1 MSQDSHSLGRLS
13 EYAGH
18 DRYVLTFKNNSSS
31 ISEERQIVL
40 FRLARQGKDN
50 FYAIESECP
59 HAGGPMKDA
68 EIEIGDIEDFGEETV
83 IAVCPWHGYDF
94 DLRTGESSTGMVA
107 CTWNVSVEDDDKIVM
122 SGPLDP
128 TVWTFISAEP
138 VSEAFAE
145 SALLPPPSLPKEAP
159 TTLTDW
165 ACLVLNTA
173 DPDEKV
179 AYTREAVR
187 LLREGAFS
195 YPDGIIGKQKPP
207 SKPPRLPLRDDAKAA
222 KMGKA
227 GSQKSQLVYLHNV
240 THIEQWAIDLAWDL
254 IARFSRPFSD
264 EEDFEP
270 MPLSFFEDWA
280 TIAEEEAKHFSLL
293 RSRLEAKGSFYGAY
307 KTQDGLWD
315 SAHATADDI
324 KARLSIVCL
333 VHEARGLDVNPA
345 QITKFKA
352 IGDEDTAAVMGIVH
366 HDEITHVAAGHRY
379 LAYVCAKQNVDPVKI
394 FRSHVQEHFNGR
406 LKGPFNRE
414 DRAKAGLE
422 EEWYAGDWSAET

>member
-1 MSQDSHSLGRLS
+1 MESDLHSLGSLAD
-13 EYAGH
+13 YLAH
-18 DRYVLTFKNNSSS
+18 DRYVLTFKNKSSS
-31 ISEERQIVL
+31 VAEERQIVL

-59 HAGGPMKDA
+59 HAGGPMRDA
-68 EIEIGDIEDFGEETV
+68 EVEIGDIEDFGEESV

-94 DLRTGESSTGMVA
+94 DLRTGESSTGMKA
-107 CTWNVSVEDDDKIVM
+107 CTWNVSVANQDQIVM

-128 TVWTFISAEP
+128 STWTLISADP

-145 SALLPPPSLPKEAP
+145 SIGTMPPSLPTETP
-159 TTLTDW
+159 NTLTDW
-165 ACLVLNTA
+165 ACFILNTA
-173 DPDEKV
+173 DPDAKV
-179 AYTREAVR
+179 AYTREALR
-187 LLREGAFS
+187 LMREGAFA
-195 YPDGIIGKQKPP
+195 YPEGVIGTQQPP
-207 SKPPRLPLRDDAKAA
+207 VKPPRLPIRSDAKPP

-227 GSQKSQLVYLHNV
+227 GSAKSQLVYLHNV

-254 IARFSRPFSD
+254 IARFSRPFS
-264 EEDFEP
+264 EEADSEP

-293 RSRLEAKGSFYGAY
+293 RSRLEAKGSFYGAF

-315 SAHATADDI
+315 SAHATAHDI

-352 IGDEDTAAVMGIVH
+352 IGDEETASVMGIVH
-366 HDEITHVAAGHRY
+366 HDEITHVAAGHRH
-379 LAYVCAKQNVDPVKI
+379 LAYVCARQNVDPVAV
-394 FRSHVQEHFNGR
+394 FRSNVRQHFQGK

-414 DRAKAGLE
+414 DRLKAGLD
-422 EEWYAGDWSAET
+422 EEWYAGDWSTET

>member
-1 MSQDSHSLGRLS
+1 MALEVHSLGPLS
-13 EYAGH
+13 KYTAH
-18 DRYVLTFKNNSSS
+18 DRYVLTFKNNASSV
-31 ISEERQIVL
+31 SEEREIVL

-68 EIEIGDIEDFGEETV
+68 ELEIGDIEDFGEESV

-94 DLRTGESSTGMVA
+94 DLRTGESSTGMKA
-107 CTWNVSVEDDDKIVM
+107 CTWNVSVAGMDQIVM

-128 TVWTFISAEP
+128 SVWALISAEP

-145 SALLPPPSLPKEAP
+145 PAPSIPSSLPTETP

-165 ACLVLNTA
+165 ACFILNTA
-173 DPDEKV
+173 DPDDKV
-179 AYTREAVR
+179 AYTREALR
-187 LLREGAFS
+187 LLREGSFS
-195 YPDGIIGKQKPP
+195 YPDGIIGKRKPP
-207 SKPPRLPLRDDAKAA
+207 PKPPRLPIRDDAKAA

-227 GSQKSQLVYLHNV
+227 GSNKSQLVYLHNV

-264 EEDFEP
+264 EEDSEP

-293 RSRLEAKGSFYGAY
+293 RSRLEAKGSFYGAF

-315 SAHATADDI
+315 SAHATAHDI

-352 IGDEDTAAVMGIVH
+352 IGDEETAAVMGIVH

-379 LAYVCAKQNVDPVKI
+379 LAYVCEKQKVDPVKV
-394 FRSHVQEHFNGR
+394 FRSNVQEHFSGR

-422 EEWYAGDWSAET
+422 EEWYAGDWAA

>member
-1 MSQDSHSLGRLS
+1 MVVDSHSLGHLS
-13 EYAGH
+13 DYTSH
-18 DRYVLTFKNNSSS
+18 DRYVLTFKNNSSTLG
-31 ISEERQIVL
+31 EERQIVL
-40 FRLARQGKDN
+40 FRLARQGKN
-50 FYAIESECP
+50 QFYAIESECP
-59 HAGGPMKDA
+59 HAGAPMKDA
-68 EIEIGDIEDFGEETV
+68 ELEIGDIEDFGEESV

-94 DLRTGESSTGMVA
+94 DLKTGESSTGMTA
-107 CTWNVSVEDDDKIVM
+107 CTWTVCVGDDGMIIM

-128 TVWTFISAEP
+128 SVWSFLKSEA

-145 SALLPPPSLPKEAP
+145 STLSIPPSIPAETP

-165 ACLVLNTA
+165 ACFILNTP

-179 AYTREAVR
+179 AFTREALR
-187 LLREGAFS
+187 LLREGKFN
-195 YPDGIIGKQKPP
+195 YPEGIIGKQKPP
-207 SKPPRLPLRDDAKAA
+207 SKPPRLPIREDAKPA

-227 GSQKSQLVYLHNV
+227 GSNKSQLVYLHNV

-254 IARFSRPFSD
+254 IARFSRPFSN
-264 EEDFEP
+264 EENSEP

-293 RSRLEAKGSFYGAY
+293 RSRLEAKGSYYGAY

-315 SAHATADDI
+315 SAHATAHDI

-352 IGDEDTAAVMGIVH
+352 IGDDETAEVMGVVH

-379 LAYVCAKQNVDPVKI
+379 LSYVCAKQNVDPVKV

-406 LKGPFNRE
+406 LKGPFNRD
-414 DRAKAGLE
+414 DRAKAGLQ
-422 EEWYAGDWSAET
+422 EEWYAGDWSAQT